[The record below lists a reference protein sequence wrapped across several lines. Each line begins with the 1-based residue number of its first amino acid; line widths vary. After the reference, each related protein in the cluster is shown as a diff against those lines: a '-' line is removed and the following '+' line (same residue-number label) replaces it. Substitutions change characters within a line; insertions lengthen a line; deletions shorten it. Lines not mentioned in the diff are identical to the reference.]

1 MKYIKTIIEQV
12 KYFLDKC
19 SDDNISAI
27 AGQSAFFI
35 ILSFVPFLMFAFAI
49 LSFLNIPQ
57 VIFDSYIENNLT
69 SDVGMYLE
77 HIINSSYASAA
88 SVALVTI
95 IAALWSSGKGVY
107 SVTEG
112 IRVIYNLPNK
122 HNWLIKRIFS
132 AGYTFLMF
140 IVLILAIIVS
150 LISNFFQDSIE
161 PYIKTLPYAVTV
173 LYGLRYL
180 IMFVLVVLMIALA
193 LKVYLRSRVEDK
205 RYAKFRVQLPG
216 AILTAFIW
224 TLLSKGINIY
234 VELFNGFSIYGS
246 IATAAVIMIWLYF
259 TMYVFLC
266 CVQFNYIYHKQ
277 IYNFKLRNLI
287 RTKRI
292 RIRKKK

>member
-1 MKYIKTIIEQV
+1 MKHIKTIIEQV

-57 VIFDSYIENNLT
+57 VIFDSYVENNLT

-140 IVLILAIIVS
+140 VVLILAIIVS

-161 PYIKTLPYAVTV
+161 PYIKTLPY
-173 LYGLRYL
+173 
-180 IMFVLVVLMIALA
+180 
-193 LKVYLRSRVEDK
+193 VY
-205 RYAKFRVQLPG
+205 
-216 AILTAFIW
+216 I
-224 TLLSKGINIY
+224 
-234 VELFNGFSIYGS
+234 
-246 IATAAVIMIWLYF
+246 
-259 TMYVFLC
+259 
-266 CVQFNYIYHKQ
+266 
-277 IYNFKLRNLI
+277 
-287 RTKRI
+287 
-292 RIRKKK
+292 